1 MMSRMLVVALAAVLG
16 IGLIS
21 SVRAADDK
29 PDVAA
34 LGDLSKYRAF
44 VEAAQKELKAD
55 NAKGAL
61 AELKKLEK
69 AWDGAEA
76 DLKKKNAAAWE
87 DIDKKMDLAIAA
99 VRAKPLDAD
108 KAKTA
113 LDTLLA
119 AFGDDKKK

>member
-1 MMSRMLVVALAAVLG
+1 MLSRTLLACFAVLAV
-16 IGLIS
+16 GLVS

-34 LGDLSKYRAF
+34 LGDISKYKAF
-44 VEAAQKELKAD
+44 AEAAQKELSAD

-61 AELKKLEK
+61 AELRKLEK
-69 AWDGAEA
+69 AWDDAEK
-76 DLKKKNAAAWE
+76 DLKAKSAAAWG

-108 KAKTA
+108 KAKKA
-113 LDTLLA
+113 IETLLA
-119 AFGDDKKK
+119 AFDAKK

>member
-1 MMSRMLVVALAAVLG
+1 MLFASFAVLVLG
-16 IGLIS
+16 FISS

-34 LGDLSKYRAF
+34 LGDISKYKAF
-44 VEAAQKELKAD
+44 AEAAQKDLGAD

-69 AWDGAEA
+69 AWDDAEK
-76 DLKKKNAAAWE
+76 DLKAKNAAAWE

-108 KAKTA
+108 KAKKA
-113 LDTLLA
+113 IETLLA
-119 AFGDDKKK
+119 AFEAKK

>member
-1 MMSRMLVVALAAVLG
+1 MMSRLLVLAVAGVLA
-16 IGLIS
+16 IGLS
-21 SVRAADDK
+21 SVRAADEK
-29 PDVAA
+29 ADVSA
-34 LGDLSKYRAF
+34 LGDLSTYKAF
-44 VEAAQKELKAD
+44 VVNAQKDLKED

-69 AWDGAEA
+69 AWDGAEK
-76 DLKKKNAAAWE
+76 DLKAKNAAAWE

>member
-1 MMSRMLVVALAAVLG
+1 MMSRMLIVAVAGILG
-16 IGLIS
+16 AGLFS
-21 SVRAADDK
+21 SVHAADK
-29 PDVAA
+29 DVSA
-34 LGDLSKYRAF
+34 LGDISKYKAH
-44 VEAAQKELKAD
+44 VEAAQKALKED

-69 AWDGAEA
+69 EWDAAETE
-76 DLKKKNAAAWE
+76 LKGKNAAAWE

-113 LDTLLA
+113 LETLLA
-119 AFGDDKKK
+119 AFGEEKKKP